1 MTYAAPV
8 RQIRFALDSIA
19 GIGSLHGNA
28 AYGDFGEDVVSAI
41 LEEAGRFATEVIGPL
56 NRNGDV
62 EGARLEN
69 GRVVL
74 PSGFADAYGQ
84 FVASGWGSV
93 TGPVAHGGQ
102 GLPHALGLAV
112 QEMWNGASMAFG
124 LCPLLSQG
132 AIDALVAHGSDAQ
145 RRLYLPKLV
154 SGEWSGTMNL
164 TEPQAGSDVGALKA
178 RAVRQA
184 DGTYRITGT
193 KIYITWGE
201 HDAAANI
208 VHLVLARL
216 PDAPPGTRGI
226 SLFLVPKYL
235 PDEQG
240 RPGVRNDLRC
250 VGLERKLG
258 IHGSPTCVMAFGDGG
273 GATGFLIGAE
283 NKGMSAM
290 FTMMNSARLAIGM
303 QGVGVAERSF
313 QQSLAHARER
323 RQGKPFGLQHEAR
336 DMVPI
341 IFHADVRRMLLTQKA
356 MIEAA
361 RAICL
366 ANAVAIDL
374 ARHGESAEIRAA
386 AKAREELLIPISK
399 AWSTDMAV
407 EVTSLG
413 VQIHGGMGF
422 VEDTGVAQHFRDARI
437 TPIYEG
443 TNGIQSIDLIGRKL
457 ALDGGG
463 AVRAFL
469 EDVAATAAQ
478 CAAGDPVLAS
488 IGSELAKVHGAC
500 AEATAWLQATMRSSP
515 YEALPGSQP
524 YLQMMGLLAG
534 GFYLARGAI
543 EARRLMGHAGQDAAF
558 LSTRICVAQFFAEQ
572 LLPRAVGLLGPVTRG
587 GGGPFQLGAAE
598 IGL

>member
-19 GIGSLHGNA
+19 GIGSLFGNP
-28 AYGDFGEDVVSAI
+28 AYGEFGEDTVSAV
-41 LEEAGRFATEVIGPL
+41 LEEAGRFSSGVIAPL
-56 NRNGDV
+56 NRAGDV

-69 GRVVL
+69 GRVLL
-74 PSGFADAYGQ
+74 PSGFAEAYRQ
-84 FVASGWGSV
+84 FVAGGWGSV
-93 TGPVAHGGQ
+93 TGPVPHGGQ
-102 GLPHALGLAV
+102 GLPHVLGLAV

-145 RRLYLPKLV
+145 RSLYLPKLV

-178 RAVRQA
+178 RAVRQD
-184 DGTYRITGT
+184 DGSYRISGT

-235 PDEQG
+235 PDADG
-240 RPGVRNDLRC
+240 RPGLRNDLRC

-283 NKGMSAM
+283 NRGMSAM

-313 QQSLAHARER
+313 QQSLAYARER

-374 ARHGESAEIRAA
+374 ARHGDTADIRGA
-386 AKAREELLIPISK
+386 AKAREELLTPISK

-407 EVTSLG
+407 DVTSLG

-422 VEDTGVAQHFRDARI
+422 IEDTGVAQHFRDARI
-437 TPIYEG
+437 APIYEG

-457 ALDGGG
+457 ALDGGE
-463 AVRAFL
+463 AVRTFL
-469 EDVAATAAQ
+469 AEAAEVAAS
-478 CAAGDPVLAS
+478 CAHGDAGLAS
-488 IGSELAKVHGAC
+488 IGAELARAHAAC
-500 AEATAWLQATMRSSP
+500 AEATSWLQAAMRSSP

-534 GFYLARGAI
+534 GFYLARGALA
-543 EARRLMGHAGQDAAF
+543 ARRMMAEEGQDQAF
-558 LSTRICVAQFFAEQ
+558 LGTRISVAQFFAEQ
-572 LLPRAVGLLGPVTRG
+572 LLPRAVSLLGPIKRG
-587 GGGPFQLGAAE
+587 GGGPFQLGAE
-598 IGL
+598 ELGF